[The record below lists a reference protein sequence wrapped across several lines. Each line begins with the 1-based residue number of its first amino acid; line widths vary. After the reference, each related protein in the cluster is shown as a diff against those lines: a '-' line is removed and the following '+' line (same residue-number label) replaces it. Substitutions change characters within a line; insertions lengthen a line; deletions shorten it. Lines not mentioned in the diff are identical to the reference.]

1 MKDTTRTLII
11 AEAGVN
17 HNGEIE
23 LAKKLIDAAV
33 EAGADVVKFQT
44 FTAKSLVTSDARKA
58 NYQINDIQN
67 ETQYEMLSRLEL
79 SLNAH
84 KELFEYCAN
93 SGIEF
98 FSTAFDIES
107 LMFLEELGTK
117 RIKIPS
123 GEITNYPY
131 LIKAASFNKPIILST
146 GMSSMS
152 EIEAALGTLEKGG
165 SKRDQITVLHCT
177 SSYPAPMRDI
187 NLSAMLTIKNHL
199 NVNVGYSDHSAG
211 IEIPIAAVVMG
222 ARIIEKH
229 FTLDRKLPG
238 PDHKASLE
246 PNELREMIKS
256 IRNIEIA
263 IGSGEKKITE
273 SERDNILVVRK
284 SIVATTRIL
293 QGEVFSEL
301 NITTKRPGTGINPMN
316 WLDVIGKEAKRDF
329 DPEEFI
335 EL

>member
-146 GMSSMS
+146 GMSSIS

>member
-1 MKDTTRTLII
+1 MRDTTKTLII

-44 FTAKSLVTSDARKA
+44 FTAKSLVTSNARKA
-58 NYQINDIQN
+58 NYQINDVQN
-67 ETQYEMLSRLEL
+67 ETQFEMLSRLEL
-79 SLNAH
+79 SPNAH
-84 KELFEYCAN
+84 TELFDYCTN

-98 FSTAFDIES
+98 FSTAFDVES
-107 LMFLEELGTK
+107 LVFLEELGTK

-152 EIEAALGTLEKGG
+152 EIEAALGTLEMGG

-199 NVNVGYSDHSAG
+199 NVQVGYSDHSAG
-211 IEIPIAAVVMG
+211 IEIPIAAVAMG
-222 ARIIEKH
+222 ARIVEKH

-246 PNELREMIKS
+246 PNELHEMIKS

-293 QGEVFSEL
+293 QGEAFSEL
-301 NITTKRPGTGINPMN
+301 NITSKRPGTGINPMN
-316 WLDVIGKEAKRDF
+316 WRDVIGKEAKRDF

>member
-1 MKDTTRTLII
+1 
-11 AEAGVN
+11 
-17 HNGEIE
+17 
-23 LAKKLIDAAV
+23 
-33 EAGADVVKFQT
+33 
-44 FTAKSLVTSDARKA
+44 
-58 NYQINDIQN
+58 
-67 ETQYEMLSRLEL
+67 
-79 SLNAH
+79 
-84 KELFEYCAN
+84 
-93 SGIEF
+93 
-98 FSTAFDIES
+98 
-107 LMFLEELGTK
+107 MFLEELGTK

-152 EIEAALGTLEKGG
+152 EIEAALDTLEMGG

-199 NVNVGYSDHSAG
+199 NVKVGYSDHSAG
-211 IEIPIAAVVMG
+211 IEIPIAAVAMG
-222 ARIIEKH
+222 AQIIEKH

-246 PNELREMIKS
+246 PNELRDMIKS

-263 IGSGEKKITE
+263 IGSEEKKITE

-293 QGEVFSEL
+293 QGETFSEL
-301 NITTKRPGTGINPMN
+301 NITTKRPGTGMNPMN
-316 WLDVIGKEAKRDF
+316 WRDVIGKEAKRDF